1 MADLLPVS
9 KGKITGCSHIYKKII
24 ETLTRLSRPGERSVS
39 PETEAETVR
48 RKKKGIGH

>member
-9 KGKITGCSHIYKKII
+9 KGKITGWSRIYKKIN

-39 PETEAETVR
+39 PETEAETVS
-48 RKKKGIGH
+48 RKKKKTGH